1 MQCPKCN
8 SSFEAITYEKIEVD
22 RCTSCKGI
30 WFDHL
35 EKEDLANIEGSESID
50 IGDEL
55 VGANYNQTRKVSCP
69 RCGVMMLP
77 MVDKDQFHIKYE
89 SCPSCFGTFFD
100 AGEFKDYN
108 ERTVVERFKQMMETL
123 RTNL

>member
-1 MQCPKCN
+1 MQCPKCD
-8 SSFEAITYEKIEVD
+8 SSFEAVTYENIEVD
-22 RCTSCKGI
+22 RCVNCKGI

-35 EKEDLANIEGSESID
+35 EKEDLTRIDGSTGID
-50 IGDEL
+50 IGDET
-55 VGANYNQTRKVSCP
+55 VGAKFNQLRKIDCP
-69 RCGVMMLP
+69 RCGVKMLP

-100 AGEFKDYN
+100 AGEFNDYS
-108 ERTVVERFKQMMETL
+108 ERTVVERFRQMIETL